1 MGTTRIIDMTEE
13 DLMRIITSVVKSN
26 NMIIYEH
33 IESKLNREVP
43 DEEFTGIEGIAKAL
57 RCSKATAQRLKS
69 EGMLEGGYQ
78 QIGSKIYV
86 KNAKELRDVAE
97 RNIQKRK
104 EHKKGR
110 RVNYSL
116 INK

>member
-1 MGTTRIIDMTEE
+1 MGTRIIDMTEE
-13 DLMRIITSVVKSN
+13 DLMRIITNVVKSN
-26 NMIIYEH
+26 NIILYEH

-43 DEEFTGIEGIAKAL
+43 EEEFTGIEGIAKAL
-57 RCSKATAQRLKS
+57 KCSKATAQRLKS
-69 EGMLEGGYQ
+69 DGLLEGGYQ

-86 KNAKELRDVAE
+86 RDAKVLRDVAE

-104 EHKKGR
+104 ECRKGR
-110 RVNYSL
+110 RVSYSL